1 MAKHKHH
8 DMIIEWAK
16 NTSRVVQWSLTGR
29 DDHWN
34 DCTIPPQWDANHM
47 YRFKPEEVY
56 VYLLK
61 YNVVKNYTSTS
72 KSNSMNLYTIC
83 AYSDS
88 KSQMEELKIQYQHT
102 LIFSDLTKA
111 YKTHVRNLQMFK
123 VKTDNDNVIWKEIEQ
138 IPNEDI
144 PKIWGDK

>member
-1 MAKHKHH
+1 MANKHKHY
-8 DMIIEWAK
+8 DMIVEWAK
-16 NTSRVVQWSLTGR
+16 NTSRTVQWSRTGR
-29 DDHWN
+29 DDHWY
-34 DCTIPPQWDANHM
+34 DCTIPPQWDDNHM

-88 KSQMEELKIQYQHT
+88 KSQMEELKIQYEHT
-102 LIFSDLTKA
+102 LRFSDLTKA
-111 YKTHVRNLQMFK
+111 HTSHVTNLQMFK
-123 VKTDNDNVIWKEIEQ
+123 VKPDNGIWKEIEQ

-144 PKIWGDK
+144 SKIWNNK